1 MGYRYWIRLLKR
13 DDSAFVRSAL
23 SQLGAYMQSK
33 VINDI
38 LTVEDRADSIVSDAR
53 KIADE
58 KLSAADEKASEI
70 VRKAIDDEQA
80 QGKQAL
86 ADAEAKI
93 SQSLQTYEEQLD
105 EDSSKESAL
114 SDVDADAI
122 AEKIVRRICATVF
135 QSQEGVS
142 K

>member
-1 MGYRYWIRLLKR
+1 M
-13 DDSAFVRSAL
+13 

>member
-1 MGYRYWIRLLKR
+1 LGYRYWIRLLKR